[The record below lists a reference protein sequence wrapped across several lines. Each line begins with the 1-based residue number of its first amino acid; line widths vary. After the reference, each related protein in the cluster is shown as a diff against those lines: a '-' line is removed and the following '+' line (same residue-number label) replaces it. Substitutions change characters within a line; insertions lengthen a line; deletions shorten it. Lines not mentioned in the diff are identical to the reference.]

1 MKEKTVQKKKTNDRG
16 LSAGQWLLHV
26 VQGIFIGGGA
36 ILPGISGGVLCVTF
50 GIYQP
55 LMALFSHPLRTL
67 RSSYKLFIPFVIGGL
82 LGFIL
87 FARAVELFFEASS
100 ALAVCLFVGLIA
112 GTLPSLFKEA
122 GKKGTANGSLIGFTI
137 SLFILFAVL
146 SYLKTGVSFDIKANE
161 WWYFFCGAVW
171 GLSLVVPGLS
181 SSSVL
186 IFMGLYQSMASG
198 IASLDF
204 GVLLPLAAGILITV
218 VLFARIV
225 DHLLERYY
233 SITYHTILGIVIAST
248 LLIVP
253 SGFFSVTDVILS
265 LVFFAAGFA
274 IALAMSRYGDRVRE
288 GDRQG

>member
-1 MKEKTVQKKKTNDRG
+1 MKEKAVQKKRTNNRDMA
-16 LSAGQWLLHV
+16 AGQWLLHI
-26 VQGIFIGGGA
+26 VQGVFIGGGA

-55 LMALFSHPLRTL
+55 LMALFAHPIRTL
-67 RSSYKLFIPFVIGGL
+67 RSSYKLFIPFVIGGI
-82 LGFIL
+82 LGFIG

-100 ALAVCLFVGLIA
+100 ALAICLFVGLIA

-122 GKKGTANGSLIGFTI
+122 GKKGTTNGSLISFAV
-137 SLFILFAVL
+137 SLFILFTIL
-146 SYLKTGVSFDIKANE
+146 SYFKTGVSFDIKANE

-171 GLSLVVPGLS
+171 GLSLIVPGLS

-186 IFMGLYQSMASG
+186 IFMGLYQSMAAG

-218 VLFARIV
+218 VLLARVV

-233 SITYHTILGIVIAST
+233 SVTYHTILGIVIAST
-248 LLIVP
+248 LLIIP
-253 SGFFSVTDVILS
+253 SGFSGVTDVILS
-265 LVFFAAGFA
+265 LIFFAAGFA
-274 IALAMSRYGDRVRE
+274 IALVMGRYGDRVRE
-288 GDRQG
+288 GDR